1 MGDGGKVCELAMA
14 AILNLA
20 GFGRMVAG
28 IKVVCFE
35 QVTAGPC
42 QLKTQATAAARLN
55 VLNTNI
61 FEQAATALR
70 ILETQ
75 AAG

>member
-1 MGDGGKVCELAMA
+1 MGDCSKVCKLAMA

-20 GFGRMVAG
+20 GFGQMVAG

-42 QLKTQATAAARLN
+42 QLKMQATVAARLN
-55 VLNTNI
+55 VLNMNI